1 MTQISSI
8 REIQRWSMDFTK
20 IAETLNLQF
29 EETGIKPDFA
39 INSKNLRDKFTSCNG
54 YLLMITTK
62 LMKN

>member
-39 INSKNLRDKFTSCNG
+39 INSKNLRDKFTS
-54 YLLMITTK
+54 LV
-62 LMKN
+62 

>member
-29 EETGIKPDFA
+29 ECKLS
-39 INSKNLRDKFTSCNG
+39 NNLQ
-54 YLLMITTK
+54 
-62 LMKN
+62 

>member
-29 EETGIKPDFA
+29 EELVSSQILQLTRRI
-39 INSKNLRDKFTSCNG
+39 
-54 YLLMITTK
+54 
-62 LMKN
+62 